1 MAPPIVLKVGET
13 ETKHTHVEV
22 LNSFFGA
29 HLAPGGHQRVF
40 YPLEADAAQVWFP
53 VFCEGDPADARVM
66 AQFNDKNK
74 DWANVLSE
82 NGTRLTETL
91 LARED
96 DTSDRA
102 RMARKLETLEKYPT
116 LIVFG
121 HDIGGKTE
129 GYRFLGCFRHVR
141 ESGAEGDAKPFT
153 LVYERVSETYEAK
166 A

>member
-1 MAPPIVLKVGET
+1 MAPPILLKVGET
-13 ETKHTHVEV
+13 EAKRTHADV

-29 HLAPGGHQRVF
+29 HLAPRGHRRVF
-40 YPLEADAAQVWFP
+40 YPLKTDAAQVWFP
-53 VFCEGDPADARVM
+53 VFCEEASVDARVM
-66 AQFNDKNK
+66 ERFKK
-74 DWANVLSE
+74 TGWANVLSE

>member
-13 ETKHTHVEV
+13 EAKHTHVEV
-22 LNSFFGA
+22 LNSFFGT

-82 NGTRLTETL
+82 NGTRLTETW
-91 LARED
+91 LARAGATC
-96 DTSDRA
+96 DT
-102 RMARKLETLEKYPT
+102 ARKLETLEKYPN

-121 HDIGGKTE
+121 ADIAEKTTR
-129 GYRFLGCFRHVR
+129 YRFLGRFRLVR
-141 ESGAEGDAKPFT
+141 ESGAEGDAKSFT
-153 LVYERVSETYEAK
+153 LVYERVSDTYEVK

>member
-1 MAPPIVLKVGET
+1 MAQPIVLKVGVT
-13 ETKHTHVEV
+13 EAKRTHVEV

-29 HLAPGGHQRVF
+29 HIGGHQRVSW
-40 YPLEADAAQVWFP
+40 PLKTDAAQVWFP

-66 AQFNDKNK
+66 AQFKK
-74 DWANVLSE
+74 TGWANVLSE
-82 NGTRLTETL
+82 NGMRLTETL
-91 LARED
+91 LAHED

-102 RMARKLETLEKYPT
+102 RMARKLEKLEKYPT

-121 HDIGGKTE
+121 HDIGEKTKR
-129 GYRFLGCFRHVR
+129 YRFLGCFRLVR

-153 LVYERVSETYEAK
+153 LVYERVSDTYEAK